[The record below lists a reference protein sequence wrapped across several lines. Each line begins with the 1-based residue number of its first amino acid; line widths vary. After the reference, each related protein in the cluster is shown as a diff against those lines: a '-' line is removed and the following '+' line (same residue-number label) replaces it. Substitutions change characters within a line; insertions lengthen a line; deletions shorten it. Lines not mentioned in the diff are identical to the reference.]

1 VPKYCQNT
9 RSQMGGNQTPF
20 MLAAYQERVSRARS
34 LLPLKLLFM
43 FSIGSL
49 AVIRYLEGD
58 MGRGNLKL
66 TTPFQLGILLVCAL
80 LVLKSLYSI
89 STRPVGVSLLDAAI
103 VAI

>member
-1 VPKYCQNT
+1 
-9 RSQMGGNQTPF
+9 MGGNQTPF

-43 FSIGSL
+43 FSIGTL

-58 MGRGNLKL
+58 TRKG
-66 TTPFQLGILLVCAL
+66 TTPFQLGILVVCAL
-80 LVLKSLYSI
+80 IVLKSLYSI